1 MQTVTIG
8 KKLRH
13 KNRNN
18 RNNRKQT
25 EKTEAMKTIETTKTK
40 KAMKT
45 KTNFRKAALRS
56 AAVIVSFVLVSF
68 TVSAQEFWKKVLT
81 QSSFNEIAIAM
92 VETSSKEKVPA
103 NSGNEA
109 SNWYYFDKAFDPA
122 LELEG
127 WMTSENYFETS
138 VFQLENASENP
149 LAIEGWMLDENQFKS
164 CEIQEEPLKIE
175 SWMTSADFWAM

>member
-1 MQTVTIG
+1 MQTVTIR
-8 KKLRH
+8 KKQRH
-13 KNRNN
+13 
-18 RNNRKQT
+18 NNRKQT
-25 EKTEAMKTIETTKTK
+25 EKTEAMKTIETKKTE

-45 KTNFRKAALRS
+45 KTNFRKAAMRS
-56 AAVIVSFVLVSF
+56 VAVIVSFVLVSF

-103 NSGNEA
+103 NSKNEA

-127 WMTSENYFETS
+127 WMTSENYFETT
-138 VFQLENASENP
+138 VFSLENEVENS
-149 LAIEGWMLDENQFKS
+149 LIVEDWMLNENLFYS
-164 CEIQEEPLKIE
+164 YEAQEEPLKLE